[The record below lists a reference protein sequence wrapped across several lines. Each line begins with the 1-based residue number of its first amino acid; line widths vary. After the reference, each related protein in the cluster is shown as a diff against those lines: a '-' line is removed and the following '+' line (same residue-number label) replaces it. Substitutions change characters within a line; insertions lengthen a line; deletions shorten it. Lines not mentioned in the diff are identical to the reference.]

1 MEKLEGLWHKHK
13 ESNWLI
19 ITLLVLFFPV
29 GLYLMWRYSGWNRLP
44 KLIVTAIF
52 SLIIFTNMGGD
63 ESDDL
68 IIDDPDEVHAEA
80 ESETAV
86 EEEKEDEEKQ
96 EEAEK
101 AAEEEAEKEAEEKRK
116 EEAAEKEAE
125 EEREREE
132 AEKAAEEEREQEE
145 AEKAAEEERKE
156 KEAEEKEAEEERERE
171 EAEKAAEEAE
181 KEAEEKRKEEEAAKE
196 AEEEENDT
204 TLSHD
209 EYKEIVESYMMNI
222 MFVGEDLSAFGEEL
236 EMAGLS
242 LLAKDLIYSAYTT
255 QELMSERF
263 NDDIE
268 GKIIP
273 TEYERFHEELM
284 DFDINLG
291 EYLEGTF
298 NASENDDL
306 IALDNAASNAGQ
318 LMTQMSDLTYLYPF

>member
-1 MEKLEGLWHKHK
+1 MEKLEDLWHKHK

-52 SLIIFTNMGGD
+52 SLIIFTNMGEED
-63 ESDDL
+63 SDDL
-68 IIDDPDEVHAEA
+68 IIDDSDEVHAEA
-80 ESETAV
+80 ESATAA
-86 EEEKEDEEKQ
+86 EEEKQ

-101 AAEEEAEKEAEEKRK
+101 AAEEEAEKEAEEEREQEEAEKAAEEERKKETEEKRK
-116 EEAAEKEAE
+116 EAEVEKEAE
-125 EEREREE
+125 EEREQEE
-132 AEKAAEEEREQEE
+132 AEKAAEEERKKEAEEKRKEEEAEKEAEEEREQEE

-156 KEAEEKEAEEERERE
+156 
-171 EAEKAAEEAE
+171 
-181 KEAEEKRKEEEAAKE
+181 KE

-242 LLAKDLIYSAYTT
+242 LMAKDLIYSAYTT

-273 TEYERFHEELM
+273 PEFERFHEELM